1 MPSAAAGLREA
12 AAAGSAPRMAAELLA
27 LFEQIE
33 SRPDKL
39 QWVHRELMAALAA
52 DAVLDPALESA
63 CAAVA
68 AAVDAEPARYDRH
81 GYHNRQHFCE
91 VALTAYGLCRLER
104 LDVRSTQ
111 LVLLAALVHD
121 VVHAGCPQPG
131 FVQERA
137 SVESMRPR
145 LEAAG
150 LDARQLQ
157 QLMVLVLATDPA
169 AGTAFVSAVVSGAD
183 QPVPAGAP
191 ELAALAAD
199 PGLARLARMVCEADV
214 LPSIGL
220 DAQHA
225 LRVQQRLAREWRR
238 PLDLR
243 DKLAFMDAVLNK
255 GYVGA
260 AFLPCVRA
268 TRAALSAELNAPALG

>member
-1 MPSAAAGLREA
+1 MASAAAGLREA
-12 AAAGSAPRMAAELLA
+12 AAAGSAPRMAAELLV
-27 LFEQIE
+27 LFEQLAA
-33 SRPDKL
+33 RPDKL
-39 QWVHRELMAALAA
+39 QWVHRELTLALAA
-52 DAVLDPALESA
+52 DAVPDAAIERA

-68 AAVDAEPARYDRH
+68 AAVDAEPARFDRH

-104 LDVRSTQ
+104 LDVSSTQ

-137 SVESMRPR
+137 SVDSMRPR

-157 QLMVLVLATDPA
+157 ALMALVLATEPRG
-169 AGTAFVSAVVSGAD
+169 GTAFVSAVCAGAA
-183 QPVPAGAP
+183 PPTPAGAP

-199 PGLARLARMVCEADV
+199 PGLARLARIVCEADV
-214 LPSIGL
+214 LPSLGL
-220 DAQHA
+220 DAGHA

-243 DKLAFMDAVLNK
+243 DKLAFMDAVLSQ
-255 GYVGA
+255 GYLGA
-260 AFLPCVRA
+260 AFLPRVRA
-268 TRAALSAELNAPALG
+268 MRAALSAEQHAPVLG